1 MKFFNLF
8 VLGFKIGL
16 NGLFLVIEAMIAGL
30 YWGLYFFASNM
41 IHDPDALA
49 ANGGPPPLFMDT
61 AAHLVPFLAMLS
73 DFMMTRSSKKH
84 LYEHRVFHIIAI
96 VVFVL
101 GYFLWILYLFHDNEK
116 FPYPF
121 LKEMSPPVRVAFTI
135 FNAFMG
141 LFIYGVITRAYL
153 KFHETEDDIPVLEKQ
168 YYEDEEE

>member
-1 MKFFNLF
+1 
-8 VLGFKIGL
+8 
-16 NGLFLVIEAMIAGL
+16 
-30 YWGLYFFASNM
+30 
-41 IHDPDALA
+41 
-49 ANGGPPPLFMDT
+49 MDT

-101 GYFLWILYLFHDNEK
+101 GYFVDPLPFPRQWK

-121 LKEMSPPVRVAFTI
+121 EGNESTVRVAFTI

-141 LFIYGVITRAYL
+141 LFIYGVITQAYL
-153 KFHETEDDIPVLEKQ
+153 KFHETEDDIP
-168 YYEDEEE
+168 Y